1 MSVLINILIFFFIGL
16 ISFHFVLANN
26 VVVEGNKAN
35 DKAKKEAKK
44 AEKAEKEAK
53 KEATKEAAPESAE
66 ASVIALKEEPSSEEE
81 EVSTEEEP
89 SSVSSY
95 MPSVTAAKTAASVS
109 PDSNT
114 LALSILNDRVKS
126 IESSLLAT
134 QSAPQITGTE

>member
-1 MSVLINILIFFFIGL
+1 MSVLINILIFFFIVL

-81 EVSTEEEP
+81 VSTEEEP

-134 QSAPQITGTE
+134 QSAPQITGAE